1 MNNEE
6 LAQIIRREARFNSFL
21 IVAMNLLMAYELHQL
36 RNLIEPKL
44 NETNAGIFLS
54 VFLSAAFVIVALAKK
69 PIEVVD
75 LRPTKNVD
83 LK

>member
-6 LAQIIRREARFNSFL
+6 LAKIIHREARFINFL
-21 IVAMNLLMAYELHQL
+21 IVMTNVFMFIQL
-36 RNLIEPKL
+36 RNMTEKM

-54 VFLSAAFVIVALAKK
+54 VFFSAAFTVVALIKK
-69 PIEVVD
+69 PLEVVD
-75 LRPTKNVD
+75 LRPSKNVD

>member
-6 LAQIIRREARFNSFL
+6 LAKIIHREARFINFL
-21 IVAMNLLMAYELHQL
+21 IVMTNVFMFIQL
-36 RNLIEPKL
+36 RNMTEKM

-54 VFLSAAFVIVALAKK
+54 VFFSSAFTVVALVKK
-69 PIEVVD
+69 PLEVVD
-75 LRPTKNVD
+75 LRPSKNVD

>member
-6 LAQIIRREARFNSFL
+6 LARIIHREARFINFL
-21 IVAMNLLMAYELHQL
+21 IVMTNVFMFIQL
-36 RNLIEPKL
+36 RNMTEKM

-54 VFLSAAFVIVALAKK
+54 VFFSAAFTVVALVKK
-69 PIEVVD
+69 PLEVVD
-75 LRPTKNVD
+75 LRPSKNVD

>member
-6 LAQIIRREARFNSFL
+6 LAQIIRREARFINFL
-21 IVAMNLLMAYELHQL
+21 IVVMNLLMAYELHQL

-54 VFLSAAFVIVALAKK
+54 IFFSAAFTVVALVKK
-69 PIEVVD
+69 PLEVVD
-75 LRPTKNVD
+75 LRPAKNVD
-83 LK
+83 LT

>member
-6 LAQIIRREARFNSFL
+6 IVRIICIEARFINFL
-21 IVAMNLLMAYELHQL
+21 IVFMNLLMAYQIHQL
-36 RNLIEPKL
+36 RKLIEPKL

>member
-6 LAQIIRREARFNSFL
+6 LAKIIHREARFINFL
-21 IVAMNLLMAYELHQL
+21 IVMTNVFMFIQL
-36 RNLIEPKL
+36 RNMTEKM

-54 VFLSAAFVIVALAKK
+54 VFFSAAFTVVALVKK
-69 PIEVVD
+69 PLEVVD
-75 LRPTKNVD
+75 LRPGKNVD

>member
-6 LAQIIRREARFNSFL
+6 LAKIIHREARFINFL
-21 IVAMNLLMAYELHQL
+21 IVMTNVFMFIQL
-36 RNLIEPKL
+36 RNMTEKM

-54 VFLSAAFVIVALAKK
+54 VFFSAAFTVVALVKK
-69 PIEVVD
+69 PLEVVD
-75 LRPTKNVD
+75 LRPSKNVD

>member
-1 MNNEE
+1 MF
-6 LAQIIRREARFNSFL
+6 I
-21 IVAMNLLMAYELHQL
+21 QL

-54 VFLSAAFVIVALAKK
+54 VFFSAAFTVVALVKS
-69 PIEVVD
+69 PLEVVD

>member
-6 LAQIIRREARFNSFL
+6 LAKIIHREARFINFL
-21 IVAMNLLMAYELHQL
+21 IVMTNVFMFIQL
-36 RNLIEPKL
+36 RNMTEKM

-54 VFLSAAFVIVALAKK
+54 IFFSAAFTVVALVKK
-69 PIEVVD
+69 PLEVVD
-75 LRPTKNVD
+75 LRPSKNVD

>member
-6 LAQIIRREARFNSFL
+6 LARIIHIESRFINFL
-21 IVAMNLLMAYELHQL
+21 IVMTNVFMFIQL
-36 RNLIEPKL
+36 RNMTEKM

-54 VFLSAAFVIVALAKK
+54 IFFSAAFTVVALIKK
-69 PIEVVD
+69 PLEVVD
-75 LRPTKNVD
+75 LRPSKNVD

>member
-6 LAQIIRREARFNSFL
+6 LAQIIRRETRFINLL
-21 IVAMNLLMAYELHQL
+21 IVVTNVFMLYMFIQL
-36 RNLIEPKL
+36 RTMTEKM

-54 VFLSAAFVIVALAKK
+54 IFFSAAFVVVGLAKK
-69 PIEVVD
+69 PLKVVD